1 MDKLRQDIEQLL
13 PDGVFLMDINEDPHR
28 GMVRCFVD
36 SEKSISLDQTSKIVK
51 SIQHSGLL
59 EKYYPDGALLEV
71 TTLGILEPLTQPFQ
85 YRKNV
90 GRKLNLTYNNKS
102 YRKHTE
108 AELVGFNDDILFLKN
123 KNKGQ
128 FQLALENIL
137 QAKVIVQFN

>member
-1 MDKLRQDIEQLL
+1 MFCGQ
-13 PDGVFLMDINEDPHR
+13 P
-28 GMVRCFVD
+28 
-36 SEKSISLDQTSKIVK
+36 KSISLDLTSKIVK

-71 TTLGILEPLTQPFQ
+71 TTLGILEPLTQPIQ

-108 AELVGFNDDILFLKN
+108 AELVGFNDNILFLKN